1 MQARQHHGK
10 PLAVVMAVVFTVF
23 APRALEY
30 AVAFQIAVIV
40 FVAHAAGV
48 FFAGFGKFVGIDKA
62 VGAGVVGR
70 VDVNHLHAAGVGF
83 LQDFQGFEVFRLD
96 KQIARAV
103 KIHRFGAAGGKGV
116 ESRRLQRAVGI
127 GFARPVELVTLVLM
141 REIVRAEDE
150 FEFFPVDLV
159 FAKGFGEEGFEL

>member
-1 MQARQHHGK
+1 MT
-10 PLAVVMAVVFTVF
+10 VVFTVF

-30 AVAFQIAVIV
+30 AVAFQIAVGI
-40 FVAHAAGV
+40 FVADAAGV

-62 VGAGVVGR
+62 VGASVVGR
-70 VDVNHLHAAGVGF
+70 VDVNHLHAACVGF

-103 KIHRFGAAGGKGV
+103 EINRFGAAGGKGV
-116 ESRRLQRAVGI
+116 EGRRLQRAVGI
-127 GFARPVELVTLVLM
+127 GFARPIKLVTLVLM

-150 FEFFPVDLV
+150 FEFFPVDLL
-159 FAKGFGEEGFEL
+159 FEKGFGEEGYEL